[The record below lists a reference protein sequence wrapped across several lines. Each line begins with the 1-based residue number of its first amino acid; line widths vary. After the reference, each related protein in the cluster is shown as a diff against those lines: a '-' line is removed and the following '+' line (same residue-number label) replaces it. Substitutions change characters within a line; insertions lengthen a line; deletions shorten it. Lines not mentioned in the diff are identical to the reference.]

1 MSDRFAKLAGP
12 HGGGYL
18 LFALL
23 PFAIAAALWLLY
35 FAAVGVGAIWAAYD
49 MGKGWLW

>member
-1 MSDRFAKLAGP
+1 MSDRLAKLAGP

-18 LFALL
+18 LIALA
-23 PFAIAAALWLLY
+23 PFAFAAVLWLLY
-35 FAAVGVGAIWAAYD
+35 FAAVGIGAIVGAYE